1 MELLVQLLRQ
11 ATNGLART
19 GNIIIVHGEGINIQ
33 EAVREHIG
41 LLGCINGQVEEL
53 LSLLFSLVVWKHTG
67 DIRWMEDSLATMP
80 KELQRVVQEVW

>member
-1 MELLVQLLRQ
+1 MGQNQLWITLVDFMELLVQLLRP

-19 GNIIIVHGEGINIQ
+19 GNIIIVHGEGINIR

-53 LSLLFSLVVWKHTG
+53 LW
-67 DIRWMEDSLATMP
+67 EAT
-80 KELQRVVQEVW
+80 REVM